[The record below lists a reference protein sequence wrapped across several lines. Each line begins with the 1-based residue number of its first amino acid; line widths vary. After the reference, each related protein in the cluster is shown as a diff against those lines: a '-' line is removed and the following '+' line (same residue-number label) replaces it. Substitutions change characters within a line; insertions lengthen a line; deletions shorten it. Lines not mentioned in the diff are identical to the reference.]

1 MNRLTS
7 LLLVCALSGAVFAQ
21 DDISRAKAM
30 IRDGRCAEA
39 IAPLQ
44 KIADSKNFRKHD
56 GAQASVLLTEC
67 YLREHRR
74 DDALKLA
81 SKFLEYH
88 LGSEYRERMELAR
101 AIALVEK
108 GSVYEGV
115 EAMLRV
121 LAYTKNPAAKGHTK
135 EVAIQTLA
143 ASLLNADQL
152 QALLEKYPVD
162 KDVVGWIQ
170 LQMGRECQN
179 VKRYRAARYWYKKVL
194 NGGVAENLS
203 ATAQQGLESI
213 EGLGAGMPT
222 VLVLAPLSGDFAE
235 FGTAAV
241 QGVYLAHEQAGLAGK
256 VRIRTA
262 DTRADASIALMRTQ
276 QAVNQDSIVAVIGP
290 IMSAPA
296 ATVAAWLGSNFQN
309 IPMLTPTATDDGIA
323 KMGPNIF
330 QVNITMDNL
339 AHKIADFATKCLDI
353 REFAVLSPIGDYGSS
368 MAQSFTRAVERR
380 GGKISAFRNYI
391 EGRPDYSTEFKLLR
405 DVRFKQENRRR
416 NIARGAS
423 DLDAVGAR
431 ERRDYLADST
441 MEIPGIFIPAT
452 NPGDAGLMVGRV
464 AYNKIKG
471 TMLGTSGWY
480 GRELLIQGKHLVDS
494 TYFSVPGLDLSGNK
508 EAYES
513 FAKAFKEKWG
523 ESPAEDKVSGLSY
536 DAANIVFSG
545 IAKKVESLT
554 KYLNNT
560 SVFQSVY
567 GEIKFTRGANTNT
580 KVVTVRKGKFY
591 VMEGCNLPSTALPS
605 DDKKKDDKKSSKK

>member
-339 AHKIADFATKCLDI
+339 AHKIPDFATKCLDI

-416 NIARGAS
+416 KIARGAS

-452 NPGDAGLMVGRV
+452 NPGDAGLMVGQV